1 MLYVI
6 GADTPLPGLNMVVND
21 RDVGENARYNL
32 RLRDVH
38 NSARTFTVHP
48 SSATGRTPV
57 VIRVA
62 NVEGLDYDV
71 SDPSLRRIVFDV
83 IASVKGKEV
92 RKKSWRII
100 VM

>member
-1 MLYVI
+1 MFI

-38 NSARTFTVHP
+38 NSAGTFTVHP

-83 IASVKGKEV
+83 MALVKGKEV
-92 RKKSWRII
+92 RRKSWKIM